1 MKREIKF
8 RVWNNN
14 TKRYESK
21 GFLTSSSE
29 LDNSYVLRGVMEF
42 EQDED
47 DYNDDGENIVLE
59 QFTGLKDE
67 LGKDIYEGD
76 IVNIIFKD
84 DIDATEYLSVSKV
97 IWSEIS
103 LRWEIPTRK
112 DADFGLPL
120 NWGGYESLDVIGNI
134 YENPELIKP

>member
-1 MKREIKF
+1 MSRDIKF

-29 LDNSYVLRGVMEF
+29 LDKSYVLRGVMEF

-47 DYNDDGENIVLE
+47 DYNDDGENIFLE

-76 IVNIIFKD
+76 ILDFPFEMGIAYVINDGFRFAVKSPGSEAVD
-84 DIDATEYLSVSKV
+84 YEGESVLKC
-97 IWSEIS
+97 
-103 LRWEIPTRK
+103 TR
-112 DADFGLPL
+112 
-120 NWGGYESLDVIGNI
+120 VIGNI
-134 YENPELIKP
+134 HENPELLK